1 MQFRYQVLDANKK
14 LLQGDVEA
22 DSLKSARISLLHQG
36 YDVLLLESVQKRY
49 VKFEWK
55 RVGFVKQKDKMLFVK
70 HLSLMIKSGMVLDE
84 SLETLYEQSEGRM
97 RSIVR
102 RLTELV
108 RKGNLLSDGL
118 KLFPYTFNEF
128 FVNMIRVGE
137 KSGSLEQTLINLS
150 VKLKKDH
157 DLNSKVR
164 GALMYPMI
172 VMIALGGLVFTLAVY
187 ILPKLLRFFKELTVT
202 IPTMTRIF
210 IAASELFEK
219 YWYVGMLG
227 LIGLLVLVVV
237 MNRLPKTKNIIHW
250 FVYHLPISHKFSKS
264 SNLANFCR
272 SMNIM
277 LQHGVTI
284 DEALDIMTRA
294 TTSTLYQV
302 RLRHVLD
309 AVRTGRTISEG
320 LQEYPKFFPPIITRM
335 IHVGE
340 VSGNLAET
348 FEYLAEFFEDDV
360 DALSKNLSVTLEPVL
375 LLVIGSLVG
384 FMALAIISPIYQLT
398 GGITR

>member
-187 ILPKLLRFFKELTVT
+187 ILPKL
-202 IPTMTRIF
+202 
-210 IAASELFEK
+210 
-219 YWYVGMLG
+219 
-227 LIGLLVLVVV
+227 
-237 MNRLPKTKNIIHW
+237 
-250 FVYHLPISHKFSKS
+250 
-264 SNLANFCR
+264 
-272 SMNIM
+272 
-277 LQHGVTI
+277 
-284 DEALDIMTRA
+284 
-294 TTSTLYQV
+294 
-302 RLRHVLD
+302 
-309 AVRTGRTISEG
+309 
-320 LQEYPKFFPPIITRM
+320 
-335 IHVGE
+335 
-340 VSGNLAET
+340 
-348 FEYLAEFFEDDV
+348 
-360 DALSKNLSVTLEPVL
+360 
-375 LLVIGSLVG
+375 
-384 FMALAIISPIYQLT
+384 
-398 GGITR
+398 